1 MPLLKKAAIIRK
13 KNGTCLNRINKIFMT
28 LLFSYRRMKIIFRSY
43 GQKRERERERE
54 KRKEIGKRGKKRLYY
69 DCLEIII
76 ESKIYSFYASIHFMY
91 DIFRIANF
99 TNVTRVKKS
108 ESKNV

>member
-43 GQKRERERERE
+43 GQKRERERKGEEERDWE
-54 KRKEIGKRGKKRLYY
+54 KRKKETL
-69 DCLEIII
+69 L
-76 ESKIYSFYASIHFMY
+76 
-91 DIFRIANF
+91 
-99 TNVTRVKKS
+99 
-108 ESKNV
+108 